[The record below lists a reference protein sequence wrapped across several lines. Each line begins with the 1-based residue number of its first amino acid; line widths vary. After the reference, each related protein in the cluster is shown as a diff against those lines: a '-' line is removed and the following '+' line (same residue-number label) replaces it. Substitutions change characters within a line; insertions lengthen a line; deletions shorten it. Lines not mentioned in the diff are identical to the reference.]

1 VLGRDDIGSLEV
13 GKCADFFSIN
23 LNTVDFAGALQ
34 DPVAATVFC
43 APQKAHYTVINGRV
57 IVDQG
62 RVVTVDLG
70 RIVEEH
76 NKFSL
81 KLANAAL

>member
-1 VLGRDDIGSLEV
+1 
-13 GKCADFFSIN
+13 
-23 LNTVDFAGALQ
+23 
-34 DPVAATVFC
+34 
-43 APQKAHYTVINGRV
+43 VINGRV